1 MWTGTTNISD
11 LGFRTDDTGQVW
23 RSASRVNAYMNDFSE
38 LWRSRQAHVPS
49 PTSRLNARIGSP
61 QLTLGQG
68 RYSAFEPE

>member
-23 RSASRVNAYMNDFSE
+23 RSESRVNAYMNDFFQ
-38 LWRSRQAHVPS
+38 LWRSRKAHVPS

-61 QLTLGQG
+61 QLTLGEG
-68 RYSAFEPE
+68 RYAAFEPE